1 MYEMKTKFFKKYTL
15 VVIGLFIVSSCGI
28 DFLEVTPKG
37 TELEENYYLN
47 RDEAY
52 AGLVAVYDVVGYMS
66 AGLVTKVGAVNS
78 ASDDHFAGGGNS
90 TDMNVFQVWDNF
102 TLSPTVGPQGD
113 LWKKGFSG
121 VFRANV
127 LLGKLEAVPMDEI
140 EKARFT
146 AETKLLRA
154 YFYFDLVRLFKN
166 VPLFTKTVSASDMYN
181 VVQASPEDVYAQIEA
196 DIVAAIPDLP
206 ATVSGDEQARVT
218 SGIAHALLGK
228 VYLYEEKFSE
238 AAAEL
243 AKVNG
248 TTPGQPSETYGYDLL
263 DNFGDLFKSD
273 NEFNSESIFEISFTN
288 TSVGIWDCSACTE
301 GNILGIMAG
310 PRDYK
315 ILPGH
320 ENEVPSYV
328 SGWSFFT
335 ITPDLVSA
343 MTGDPRY
350 PYTIANIKELQDEGK
365 IEYKAAWHDT
375 GYFLE
380 KFASKISDK
389 WTGAGNYELNF
400 PQNIY
405 EIRLADTYL
414 MEAEALVRGGGNAVR
429 AQALLDAVRDR
440 VGLPSTPAT
449 FDNIMTER
457 RLELVGEGHRWF
469 DLVRTGE
476 AAAALG
482 DEGFVAGKHEYLP
495 IPALEL
501 NNTKIEQSV
510 EWGGTK

>member
-1 MYEMKTKFFKKYTL
+1 MKTKFKKYTL
-15 VVIGLFIVSSCGI
+15 IVLGLFIASSCGK
-28 DFLEVTPKG
+28 DFLDVKPKG
-37 TELEENYYLN
+37 TQLEDNYYQN

-66 AGLVTKVGAVNS
+66 GGLVTKVGAVNS
-78 ASDDHFAGGGNS
+78 ASDDHFAGGGSS

-102 TLSPTVGPQGD
+102 TLSPTVGPQDD

-127 LLGKLEAVPMDEI
+127 LLEKLETVPMDET
-140 EKARFT
+140 EKARFI

-166 VPLFTKTVSASDMYN
+166 VPLFTKPVTPNEMYS
-181 VVQASPEDVYAQIEA
+181 VEQASPEDVYAQIET
-196 DIVAAIPDLP
+196 DITDAIPSLP
-206 ATVSGDEQARVT
+206 ATVSGDERARVT
-218 SGIAHALLGK
+218 SGIGHALLGK
-228 VYLYEEKFSE
+228 VYLYQEKFTES
-238 AAAEL
+238 ASEL
-243 AKVNG
+243 AQVNG
-248 TTPGQPSETYGYDLL
+248 TTPGQPSEIYGYDLL

-288 TSVGIWDCSACTE
+288 TSAGNWGCSACTE
-301 GNILGIMAG
+301 GNILNIMSG
-310 PRDYK
+310 PRDFK
-315 ILPGH
+315 IVSGH
-320 ENEVPSYV
+320 ENEVPHYV

-335 ITPDLVSA
+335 ITPSLVTA
-343 MTGDPRY
+343 MSGDPRY
-350 PYTIANIKELQDEGK
+350 QYTIADIKGLQDDGK
-365 IEYKAAWHDT
+365 VTYAPGFHDT
-375 GYFLE
+375 GFFLE
-380 KFASKISDK
+380 KYAAKTSDQ
-389 WTGAGNYELNF
+389 WSGAGNYELNF

-414 MEAEALVRGGGNAVR
+414 MEAEALVRGGGNIVR
-429 AQALLDAVRDR
+429 AQALLDAVRAR
-440 VGLPSTPAT
+440 VGLSSIPAT
-449 FDNIMTER
+449 FDNIMQER
-457 RLELVGEGHRWF
+457 RLELAGEGHRWF
-469 DLVRTGE
+469 DLVRTGQ

-501 NNTKIEQSV
+501 NNTKIEQSK